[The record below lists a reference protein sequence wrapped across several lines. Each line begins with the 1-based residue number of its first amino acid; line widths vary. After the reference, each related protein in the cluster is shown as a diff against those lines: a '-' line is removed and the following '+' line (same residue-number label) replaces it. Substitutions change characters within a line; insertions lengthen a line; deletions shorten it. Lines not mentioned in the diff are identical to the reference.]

1 MIFESAVITKEP
13 HRITFYLQKI
23 AGEFHSYYHKYK
35 VINEDIN
42 LTETRLCLCKALMF
56 VLKHGLRML
65 GVKAPE
71 KM

>member
-1 MIFESAVITKEP
+1 MIFEMSAKMREP
-13 HRITFYLQKI
+13 HRITFYLQEL
-23 AGEFHSYYHKYK
+23 AGLFHSYYHKYR
-35 VINEDIN
+35 VISEDEK
-42 LTETRLCLCKALMF
+42 LTATRLTLCKAVMV